1 MRLRLI
7 RETAMQDART
17 ATAALLLRVALGT
30 MFIAHALLKHYV
42 FTLPGAAQFFASLG
56 LPAALAYV
64 VFWAELVGGA
74 LLVIGVQ
81 TRWVALGLV
90 PVLVGATWVHAGNGW
105 LFTSANGGW
114 EYPAFLVVAAIVQSL
129 LGDGALALGVPRRA
143 PALRAK
149 PAVSGLTG

>member
-1 MRLRLI
+1 MTRRS
-7 RETAMQDART
+7 
-17 ATAALLLRVALGT
+17 
-30 MFIAHALLKHYV
+30 
-42 FTLPGAAQFFASLG
+42 SLG

-149 PAVSGLTG
+149 AAVSGLTV